1 MKKVKLLALVMA
13 IVTAG
18 SLFWYLSSIGD
29 KVEDVKTTKVVIA
42 AEDIPEN
49 TEITSEMLTTVD
61 IPVENI
67 LAETYDDPSL
77 IIGMAARVDIL
88 TGEQIINSRLV
99 EIGTSTG
106 GTLAYSITPGMR
118 AITIAVSDVTGLK
131 SLIRPGDYVDI
142 IAEYI
147 DSNDIPTEKL
157 LLQNILVLATDQVLS
172 DSGSNSVSE
181 SASEADAT
189 EYTTLTLEVTTEQA
203 LEVSYSENNGILRAI
218 LRSPI
223 DKDDIQSEDVTVSN
237 ILP

>member
-1 MKKVKLLALVMA
+1 MKKVKILALVMA

-18 SLFWYLSSIGD
+18 LLFWYLNTAGD
-29 KVEDVKTTKVVIA
+29 KVDEADTTKVVIA

-49 TEITSEMLTTVD
+49 TEITSEMLITADV
-61 IPVENI
+61 PVESI

-88 TGEQIINSRLV
+88 AGEQIVSSRLV

-118 AITIAVSDVTGLK
+118 AITIAVSEVTGLK

-142 IAEYI
+142 ISEYI
-147 DSNDIPTEKL
+147 VTGDIPTEKL
-157 LLQNILVLATDQVLS
+157 LLQNILVLATDQAL
-172 DSGSNSVSE
+172 SE
-181 SASEADAT
+181 SGVTEGAT

-203 LEVSYSENNGILRAI
+203 LKLSISENNGIVRAI
-218 LRSPI
+218 LRSPL
-223 DKDDIQSEDVTVSN
+223 DKEDMVTEDVTISN